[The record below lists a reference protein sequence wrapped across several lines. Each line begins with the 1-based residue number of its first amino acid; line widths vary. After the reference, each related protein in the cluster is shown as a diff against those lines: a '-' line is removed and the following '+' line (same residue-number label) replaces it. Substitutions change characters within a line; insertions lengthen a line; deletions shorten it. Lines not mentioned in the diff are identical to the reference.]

1 MKETIIEIIGN
12 ACALE
17 EKDIILQTKLKDIS
31 IDSLS
36 FIEALVNI
44 EQTFGIEFDEE
55 DLNIYDWDSIEDLFL
70 VVNRKINGAV
80 IR

>member
-1 MKETIIEIIGN
+1 M
-12 ACALE
+12 
-17 EKDIILQTKLKDIS
+17 
-31 IDSLS
+31 
-36 FIEALVNI
+36 NI